1 MKLSIRDGNL
11 YADNL
16 KLCYC
21 EAGNGRDDLPTGR
34 YTVETQF
41 AHVHGK
47 TLPDANGIG
56 WIGAAHE
63 CDVVLGSVRG
73 KHGLVPSQ
81 SYVSRLL
88 ALLEVAEG
96 RGQTV
101 ILEIEQ

>member
-21 EAGNGRDDLPTGR
+21 EAGNGRDSLQPGH
-34 YTVETQF
+34 YPVETQF

-47 TLPDANGIG
+47 TLPDAVGLG
-56 WIGAAHE
+56 WLGDIVG
-63 CDVVLGSVRG
+63 CDVVLGHVLGRDGLLPSANPVR
-73 KHGLVPSQ
+73 
-81 SYVSRLL
+81 RLL

-101 ILEIEQ
+101 MLEVE